1 MKSIFSKVIAGALF
15 SGLLAISG
23 QAAASDMN
31 ASPFPFV
38 CESLQSGI
46 QALVNLADGTGLDQA
61 LKLVA
66 QMEKMGCP
74 ADLIPTIPTPPA
86 P

>member
-23 QAAASDMN
+23 QAAASDMK
-31 ASPFPFV
+31 SPFPFV

-46 QALVNLADGTGLDQA
+46 QALVKLADGTGLDQA